1 MTYQCIYRVKNDTYI
16 KNDKYNC
23 NKVKKQ
29 DRLIGFAEF
38 IPGNVLARLMLQQ
51 NEN

>member
-29 DRLIGFAEF
+29 DKLIGLQNFSGKRACAVDVTAE
-38 IPGNVLARLMLQQ
+38 
-51 NEN
+51 

>member
-1 MTYQCIYRVKNDTYI
+1 MTYLYIYHVKNDI
-16 KNDKYNC
+16 YNC
-23 NKVKKQ
+23 DKVKKQ
-29 DRLIGFAEF
+29 DKQVGFAEF